1 MKNWLT
7 QSVGLCTVAAL
18 ALTGC
23 KKDDM
28 QATLTPSNSPTLTAS
43 TNTVVLQQANS
54 TQTAVTF
61 NWTPIASFA
70 WSGVDNPYTPAVAY
84 QFQIDKQGNNFA
96 APVTISAG
104 AGPATAVS
112 VGDLNAALVNLGITP
127 NTATPLE
134 VRLNANYASNAQLN
148 SPVVALTATA
158 FAFCAQPQKAWSIIG
173 PAGPGWSN
181 DYTMTYDCDAKTFN
195 YTGPLTADQFK
206 FRFGKH
212 WTTNLGGAG
221 PTVPLAKDGNN
232 LVIASSGTYT
242 VTLYNATD
250 STKLATAYYTVK

>member
-1 MKNWLT
+1 MKNCLT
-7 QSVGLCTVAAL
+7 QVAGLCAVAAL

-23 KKDDM
+23 KKDDV

-54 TQTAVTF
+54 AQTAVTF
-61 NWTPIASFA
+61 TWTPIASFA
-70 WSGVDNPYTPAVAY
+70 WTGVEHPYTPATTY
-84 QFQIDKQGNNFA
+84 LFQIDKKGNNFA
-96 APVTISAG
+96 SPVTLSTG
-104 AGPATAVS
+104 AGPTTNVS
-112 VGDLNAALVNLGITP
+112 VGDLNAALVTLGIAP

-148 SPVVALTATA
+148 SPVVALTATS

-173 PAGPGWSN
+173 PAGPGWSS

-212 WTTNLGGAG
+212 WHTNLGGTG
-221 PTVPLAKDGNN
+221 PTVPLATNGNN

-250 STKLATAYYTVK
+250 STNLATAYYTVK